1 MPVLSIEEI
10 EALIAKGKVRAIT
23 LDTSIFRQYGHNLQY
38 RILRSLGQ
46 FSGTQVKFVLSAI
59 VVDEVARQMS
69 ENIKEAVAKLRA
81 AVKSFEKAL
90 NLPSSLTLS
99 KDVDLSVDPAERARK
114 LVSEFLSAT
123 ACHAVPVEGQ
133 VSVAQVWQRYI
144 STKPP
149 FASAKEK
156 KSEFPDAFALVALE
170 TWAKDNDTLIL
181 AVSKDGGWR
190 EFAETSEQILY
201 IDDVKRGLA
210 LFNKADNLV
219 VTRVLNMMRDK
230 KASELLQELEG
241 AVQSSLDDLDFIID
255 AGTGYPF
262 DATPESAK
270 VIEFQLAPNA
280 EPLVVDSDEEAV
292 TFTVDLVARVEFTAH
307 FSFKTYDDEG
317 DLFPMG
323 WTQESIEDKVPF
335 SAAITIARELEGE
348 PETLDIDVNRPEI
361 ALNFGDVEPR
371 HY

>member
-1 MPVLSIEEI
+1 
-10 EALIAKGKVRAIT
+10 
-23 LDTSIFRQYGHNLQY
+23 
-38 RILRSLGQ
+38 
-46 FSGTQVKFVLSAI
+46 
-59 VVDEVARQMS
+59 
-69 ENIKEAVAKLRA
+69 
-81 AVKSFEKAL
+81 
-90 NLPSSLTLS
+90 
-99 KDVDLSVDPAERARK
+99 
-114 LVSEFLSAT
+114 
-123 ACHAVPVEGQ
+123 
-133 VSVAQVWQRYI
+133 
-144 STKPP
+144 
-149 FASAKEK
+149 
-156 KSEFPDAFALVALE
+156 
-170 TWAKDNDTLIL
+170 
-181 AVSKDGGWR
+181 
-190 EFAETSEQILY
+190 
-201 IDDVKRGLA
+201 
-210 LFNKADNLV
+210 
-219 VTRVLNMMRDK
+219 
-230 KASELLQELEG
+230 
-241 AVQSSLDDLDFIID
+241 LDDLDFIID

-323 WTQESIEDKVPF
+323 WTQESVEDKVPF